1 MLNRVPSDGRSITV
15 SWSPPNLMDRN
26 GVITSYTVT
35 CRSSGVA
42 TVTMTYSAAETYTL
56 GGFKPATRYTCDIVA
71 ANSAGMGPPESSTIT
86 TSEDG
91 GLCVDVHFL

>member
-1 MLNRVPSDGRSITV
+1 MLNRVPSDGRSISL
-15 SWSPPNLMDRN
+15 SWAPPNLMDSN

-42 TVTMTYSAAETYTL
+42 TITMTYSAARTYTL
-56 GGFKPATRYTCDIVA
+56 GGFKPATTYTCDIVA
-71 ANSAGMGPPESSTIT
+71 ANSAGMGPRESSTVT

-91 GLCVDVHFL
+91 GLCVHVHFL

>member
-1 MLNRVPSDGRSITV
+1 MLNRNPTSSRSITV

-42 TVTMTYSAAETYTL
+42 TVTMTYSAAGTYTL

-71 ANSAGMGPPESSTIT
+71 ANSAGMGPRESSAVT

>member
-1 MLNRVPSDGRSITV
+1 MLNLISTDGRSISL
-15 SWSPPNLMDRN
+15 SWAPPSLIDRN
-26 GVITSYTVT
+26 GIITSYTVT

-42 TVTMTYSAAETYTL
+42 TVTMVYSTAGMYTL
-56 GGFKPATRYTCDIVA
+56 GGFKPATSYTCDIVA
-71 ANSAGMGPPESSTIT
+71 ANSAGMGPRESSTVT

>member
-26 GVITSYTVT
+26 GVITSYTVN
-35 CRSSGVA
+35 CSSSGVA
-42 TVTMTYSAAETYTL
+42 TITMVYSVAETYTL
-56 GGFKPATRYTCDIVA
+56 GGFKPATSYTCDIVA
-71 ANSAGMGPPESSTIT
+71 ANSAGMGPRESSTVT

>member
-1 MLNRVPSDGRSITV
+1 MLERIPTSGQSISL
-15 SWSPPNLMDRN
+15 SWASPNLMDRN

-42 TVTMTYSAAETYTL
+42 TVTMTYSAAGPYTL

-71 ANSAGMGPPESSTIT
+71 ANSAGMGPPESSTVT

-91 GLCVDVHFL
+91 GLCVDVHVL